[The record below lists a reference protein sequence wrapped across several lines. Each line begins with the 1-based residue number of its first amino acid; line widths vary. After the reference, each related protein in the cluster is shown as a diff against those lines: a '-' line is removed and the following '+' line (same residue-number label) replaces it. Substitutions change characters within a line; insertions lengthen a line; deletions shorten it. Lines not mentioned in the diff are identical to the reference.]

1 MKSLISLIVLYAFIT
16 ECHFAK
22 GRQLLWDNACF
33 LRGKAATG
41 YKDGPTLVS
50 DEMILLSDH
59 FSPKHRLKSIRS
71 CTNAYDQLLGVQL
84 TLHVPSVPSSDL
96 PLNVFGTL
104 LGKCEIVDLIENTI
118 TSLSISY
125 SHSAITRLQITTGN
139 STKSFGE
146 TPQDSTMTDN
156 INFTEERPLIGFF
169 GTMTDGVVTSL
180 GIIFYKTDCPESRQT
195 VEAWVSYDDQE
206 K

>member
-1 MKSLISLIVLYAFIT
+1 MKSLISSIVLYALIT
-16 ECHFAK
+16 ESNFAK

-33 LRGKAATG
+33 LRAQAATG
-41 YKDGPTLVS
+41 YRDGPTLVS
-50 DEMILLSDH
+50 DEMILLSDR
-59 FSPKHRLKSIRS
+59 FSTKHRLKSIRS

-104 LGKCEIVDLIENTI
+104 LGKCEIVDLTENTV

-169 GTMTDGVVTSL
+169 GTMTDGKVTSL
-180 GIIFYKTDCPESRQT
+180 GIIFYQTDCPESRQAAE
-195 VEAWVSYDDQE
+195 VWVSYDDDQT
-206 K
+206 